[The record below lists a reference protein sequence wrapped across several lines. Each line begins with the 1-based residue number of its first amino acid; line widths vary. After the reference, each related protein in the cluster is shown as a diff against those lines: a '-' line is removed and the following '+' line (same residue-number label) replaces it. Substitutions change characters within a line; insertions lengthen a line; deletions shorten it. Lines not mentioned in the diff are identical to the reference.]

1 MMIELPRIGKIYRPM
16 SSDVRKRSVTIAGHR
31 TSFSLEDA
39 FWSELQGIAT
49 RRDMAIAELV
59 AEVDEGRDGNLSSAL
74 RLYVL
79 ADLQG
84 RLDPSGGAG
93 SSETGDMDN
102 G

>member
-1 MMIELPRIGKIYRPM
+1 MN
-16 SSDVRKRSVTIAGHR
+16 SDVRKRSVTIAGHR

-59 AEVDEGRDGNLSSAL
+59 AEIDEGRDGNLSSAL

-79 ADLQG
+79 ADMQG
-84 RLDPSGGAG
+84 RLVAKSESPAA
-93 SSETGDMDN
+93 SSDVRKSPEDI
-102 G
+102 

>member
-1 MMIELPRIGKIYRPM
+1 
-16 SSDVRKRSVTIAGHR
+16 VTIAGHR

-39 FWSELQGIAT
+39 FWTELQGIAT

-79 ADLQG
+79 GDLQE
-84 RLDPSGGAG
+84 RLEMAG
-93 SSETGDMDN
+93 DAGKLITGDIVND
-102 G
+102 

>member
-1 MMIELPRIGKIYRPM
+1 M
-16 SSDVRKRSVTIAGHR
+16 STDVRKRSVTIAGHR

-39 FWSELQGIAT
+39 FWAELQGIAT

-79 ADLQG
+79 GDLQG
-84 RLDPSGGAG
+84 RLAGEDNLDESPDP
-93 SSETGDMDN
+93 EEIPEDQ
-102 G
+102 